1 MNLQLI
7 QGEFNSKEALDIITQ
22 MIHVK
27 IKFHEDK
34 ISRSSNEED
43 IKMREDRIK
52 KLQRDLYQLRQ
63 LVQTKNKKIHLESVI
78 EVSERVH
85 A

>member
-34 ISRSSNEED
+34 INRSSNEED

-63 LVQTKNKKIHLESVI
+63 LVQSKHKKVHLESVI
-78 EVSERVH
+78 EVSEGVP

>member
-52 KLQRDLYQLRQ
+52 KLQHDLYQLRQ
-63 LVQTKNKKIHLESVI
+63 LVQSKHKKVHLESVI
-78 EVSERVH
+78 EVSERLH